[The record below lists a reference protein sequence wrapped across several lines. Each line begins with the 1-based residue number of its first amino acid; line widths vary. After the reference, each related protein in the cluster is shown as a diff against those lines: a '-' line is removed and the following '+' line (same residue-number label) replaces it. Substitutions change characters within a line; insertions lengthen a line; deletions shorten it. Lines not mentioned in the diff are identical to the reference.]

1 MGKRAIIMAGGT
13 GGHVFPAISLAQELV
28 RRGWSVHWLGGHRG
42 IETRAVPEAGFD
54 MTVLGTR
61 ALRGQGLVG
70 KFMGVLAVLKA
81 LIKALSVLRA
91 QRPDLVVSLGGYT
104 AGPGGLA
111 ARLMGVPL
119 VLHEQNAVA
128 GMTNKILAKLA
139 QAVAQAFP
147 NTFDGAQTTG
157 NPVRPEIL
165 AMAGPAERCVD
176 QVQPL
181 RLLVFGGSQGAQALN
196 EQVPAAL
203 AQLSAPLTVVHQ
215 AGRGKAEAT
224 RQAYQKAGV
233 PAQVIEFIDDMAK
246 AYSQADLVIGRAG
259 ALTVSE
265 LAAAGLPAILVP
277 LPIAVDDHQTHN
289 GRWLER
295 AGAAEILP
303 QPQLAAQLA
312 KRLSNWLDQP
322 DLIKDA
328 AQRGYDL
335 AIRDATIRLADLCE
349 STAR

>member
-1 MGKRAIIMAGGT
+1 
-13 GGHVFPAISLAQELV
+13 
-28 RRGWSVHWLGGHRG
+28 
-42 IETRAVPEAGFD
+42 
-54 MTVLGTR
+54 
-61 ALRGQGLVG
+61 
-70 KFMGVLAVLKA
+70 
-81 LIKALSVLRA
+81 
-91 QRPDLVVSLGGYT
+91 
-104 AGPGGLA
+104 
-111 ARLMGVPL
+111 MGVPL

-147 NTFDGAQTTG
+147 NTFEGAQTTG

-165 AMAGPAERCVD
+165 AMAGPAERGVA
-176 QVQPL
+176 QSQPL

-203 AQLSAPLTVVHQ
+203 AQLSTPLAIVHQ

-224 RQAYQKAGV
+224 RQAYQQAGV
-233 PAQVIEFIDDMAK
+233 PAQVIEFIDDMAE

-303 QPQLAAQLA
+303 QPQLSVQLA
-312 KRLSNWLDQP
+312 KRLGNWLDQP

-335 AIRDATIRLADLCE
+335 AIRDATHRLADLCE

>member
-1 MGKRAIIMAGGT
+1 MAKHAIIMAGGT

-28 RRGWSVHWLGGHRG
+28 RRGWSIHWLGGHRG

-61 ALRGQGLVG
+61 ALRGQGVGG
-70 KFMGVLAVLKA
+70 KFMGVLVVLKA
-81 LIKALSVLRA
+81 LIKALGVLRA
-91 QRPDLVVSLGGYT
+91 QRPDLVVSLGGYA

-128 GMTNKILAKLA
+128 GMTNKILAKLS

-147 NTFDGAQTTG
+147 NTFEGAQTTG

-165 AMAGPAERCVD
+165 AMTAPAERGVA
-176 QVQPL
+176 QAQPL

-203 AQLSAPLTVVHQ
+203 AQLSTPLAIVHQ

-224 RQAYQKAGV
+224 RQAYQQAGV
-233 PAQVIEFIDDMAK
+233 PAQVIEFIDDMAE

-335 AIRDATIRLADLCE
+335 AIRDATFRLADLCE